1 MTKEVESENQ
11 MARFARSRLMFE
23 IQVVRSGKGSSE
35 IAVGM
40 LLDVHDRA
48 SSDRV

>member
-11 MARFARSRLMFE
+11 IARFARSRLMLE
-23 IQVVRSGKGSSE
+23 IHVVRTIKGSIE